1 MSWYISFYCATRNKK
16 TKMLYPLGPFDNKG
30 KYYDVLCKSRTSHI
44 WDQNEG
50 EIEKAKLEE
59 VSEELRT
66 ALKPETYENYFTEEE
81 YGRYGGWIY
90 ILPYHELGASNY
102 IKKGYVLLE
111 DLERSE
117 DENSWFDG
125 FSDVLTPV
133 TYAKRLENEMKF
145 GPPKP
150 QKDCEGYD
158 ITPHSVA
165 DYTYHCWPDYDSLE
179 WETHCIRQFMEM
191 FLEHPGLPDDFEPV
205 IVITQ
210 G

>member
-16 TKMLYPLGPFDNKG
+16 TKMLYPLGPYDNKG

-50 EIEKAKLEE
+50 VIEKAKLEE

-66 ALKPETYENYFTEEE
+66 ALRPETYENYFTEEE

-133 TYAKRLENEMKF
+133 TYA
-145 GPPKP
+145 
-150 QKDCEGYD
+150 
-158 ITPHSVA
+158 
-165 DYTYHCWPDYDSLE
+165 
-179 WETHCIRQFMEM
+179 
-191 FLEHPGLPDDFEPV
+191 
-205 IVITQ
+205 
-210 G
+210 

>member
-50 EIEKAKLEE
+50 VIEKAKLEE

-102 IKKGYVLLE
+102 IKKDTSY
-111 DLERSE
+111 
-117 DENSWFDG
+117 
-125 FSDVLTPV
+125 
-133 TYAKRLENEMKF
+133 
-145 GPPKP
+145 
-150 QKDCEGYD
+150 
-158 ITPHSVA
+158 
-165 DYTYHCWPDYDSLE
+165 
-179 WETHCIRQFMEM
+179 
-191 FLEHPGLPDDFEPV
+191 
-205 IVITQ
+205 
-210 G
+210 